1 MNDFATAQY
10 DVAIVGC
17 GPVGATL
24 ANLLRVNGIRSV
36 IFDQY
41 EEVFPT
47 PRAGGI
53 DDETLRVLQAVGV
66 IDQIFA
72 EEHIFQSD
80 IWFYDANG
88 NRVGGFDRN
97 SLGEELLR
105 GTSGYYR
112 VNMFHQPS
120 IEKIL
125 RKELVDAAC
134 IDTFFGYDVSEVTD
148 CDDFVSLEARAR
160 ETGEE
165 ISCQAQYVV
174 GCDGANSIIQPLLKV
189 DTIDLGYSE
198 DYLVVDAIIDDKT
211 YYDTQIPDGAYF
223 VLDPTYAGVIG
234 KAPHGWVRLDFRRD
248 LEGIG
253 RDLVTQEDY
262 DRATHDLI
270 VARGY
275 EPEKFRVIRQDP
287 YTFFARTSVKWRVG
301 RFLVAGDAA
310 HLTPP
315 WAGQGLNMGIRDAA
329 NIAFKLKLIL
339 AGRAHDSI
347 LDTYDSERRP
357 VSMDTIQSAVDMG
370 KLMETRNPLKVGVR
384 TLALRLLGKSRLFAK
399 IAYKFWQRKPPY
411 HDGLIGEQHKL
422 SGSLMFQPEVTSL
435 QGKACLLDDLIGLKF
450 ALISINSPTGN
461 SVHRFSQE
469 LGGVV
474 LKLGKHLLDTDGSL
488 GEWFRKNRVE
498 VVLLRP
504 DRYIFDAGPDGDAL
518 CASLFKKLQQDDE
531 PAKPKTTPRG
541 NKMLGLRIYN
551 AINGILYS
559 VYGLLG
565 VFVPSIVFEAN
576 ALEAVAVHGTH
587 SIRALWGAIFVL
599 GAILLWKGQTQETA
613 RTTTMMITLVSIG
626 LVAARLTGIS
636 LDGTEGWTSD
646 QYGPLI
652 IEGSMAIVGGMLCS
666 RTKQQIEN

>member
-1 MNDFATAQY
+1 MNDVATAQY
-10 DVAIVGC
+10 EVAIVGC

-24 ANLLRVNGIRSV
+24 ANLLREFGIRTV
-36 IFDQY
+36 VFDQY
-41 EEVFPT
+41 KEVFHT

-66 IDQIFA
+66 IDQIFG

-80 IWFYDANG
+80 IWFYDSNG
-88 NRVGGFDRN
+88 KRLGGFDRN
-97 SLGEELLR
+97 SLGEELLK
-105 GTSGYYR
+105 GTSGYHR

-125 RKELVDAAC
+125 RKALVDAEC
-134 IDTFFGYDVSEVTD
+134 IDTFFGYDVDEIVDDSE
-148 CDDFVSLEARAR
+148 FVSLEARDRA
-160 ETGEE
+160 TGAELT
-165 ISCQAQYVV
+165 CKAKYVV
-174 GCDGANSIIQPLLKV
+174 GCDGANSIVQPLLDV
-189 DTIDLGYSE
+189 EQIDLGYSE

-211 YYDTQIPDGAYF
+211 YYETQIPDGAYF

-248 LEGIG
+248 LEGAG

-262 DRATHDLI
+262 NRATQDLI

-287 YTFFARTSVKWRVG
+287 YTFFARTPVKWRVG

-329 NIAFKLKLIL
+329 NIAFKLKLVL
-339 AGRAHDSI
+339 AGNAHETI
-347 LDTYDSERRP
+347 LDTYDAERRP

-370 KLMETRNPLKVGVR
+370 KLMETRNPLKVGIR
-384 TLALRLLGKSRLFAK
+384 TLALKLLGGSRSFAK
-399 IAYKFWQRKPPY
+399 LAYKFWQRKPPY
-411 HDGLIGEQHKL
+411 HDGLLGKQHKL
-422 SGSLMFQPEVTSL
+422 SGSLIFQPMVADIHE
-435 QGKACLLDDLIGLKF
+435 KNCRLDDLIGLNF
-450 ALISINSPTGN
+450 ALISINSPTGD
-461 SVHRFSQE
+461 SVYRFSQE
-469 LGGVV
+469 LDGVV
-474 LKLGKHLLDTDGSL
+474 LKVGKHLLDTEGSL
-488 GEWFRKNRVE
+488 GEWFRQNRVE

-504 DRYIFDAGPDGDAL
+504 DRYIFDAGSDGDAL
-518 CASLFKKLQQDDE
+518 CASLFRKLQYDNE
-531 PAKPKTTPRG
+531 PTPSG
-541 NKMLGLRIYN
+541 GKNMLGLKIYN
-551 AINGILYS
+551 GINGLLYS
-559 VYGLLG
+559 LYGLLG

-599 GAILLWKGQTQETA
+599 GAILLWKGQMQETA
-613 RTTTMMITLVSIG
+613 RTTGLMITLVSMG
-626 LVAARLTGIS
+626 LVVARLIGIG

-646 QYGPLI
+646 QYGPLV
-652 IEGSMAIVGGMLCS
+652 IESTMAIVGGVLCW
-666 RTKQQIEN
+666 RTKQ